1 MSSASKQQL
10 PFREWPN
17 DDRHRWEAVFK
28 PGDLFDDTNRGA
40 HLAPSTREALRVSYA
55 RYLRFIAEHHHG
67 LLERPPEVRLNREL
81 IAEYVSRLR
90 RTNQESSVVTTLRHL
105 RLALRLI
112 CPDVDWAWLLT
123 ITKRIAAAAPRRARK
138 HPTVTS
144 ERLYLLG
151 IELIDRAVAT
161 GCKDGEIS
169 KLAAMEYRDGLLI
182 ALLALFLPRR
192 RTVTAIQIGKQL
204 VRAGELWALEIPPE
218 DTKNKQ
224 ALDFSISADMSR
236 RIDVF
241 LQDFR
246 VHLPGADRHNG
257 LWASNKRRPMSHS
270 AIYDAVRRRTKK
282 AFGFAVNLHQFRHAA
297 GCFWSIQDPVNVRG
311 VKDLL
316 GHASFEKTTEKHYM
330 MGQSRLAGR
339 ALAKAIDTRGPGC
352 QLNGVGEAAQSISEG
367 RPSSIF
373 APG

>member
-1 MSSASKQQL
+1 MVSRRERNVTNTPYSRNQPFASAAL
-10 PFREWPN
+10 PPAN
-17 DDRHRWEAVFK
+17 LATLLAVVEGHSGLSEGHK
-28 PGDLFDDTNRGA
+28 RDLRSAVKRVA
-40 HLAPSTREALRVSYA
+40 HLLGNAPAAILLAMDAIRAGLNAVNPIAIGMTRE
-55 RYLRFIAEHHHG
+55 RFANIRSDFVAAVKASG
-67 LLERPPEVRLNREL
+67 L
-81 IAEYVSRLR
+81 
-90 RTNQESSVVTTLRHL
+90 TLHHL

-112 CPDVDWAWLLT
+112 CPDVDRGWLLT
-123 ITKRIAAAAPRRARK
+123 ITKRIAATAPRKARK

-144 ERLYLLG
+144 EQLYLLG
-151 IELIDRAVAT
+151 IELIDRAVT
-161 GCKDGEIS
+161 TSRKDMEIS

-192 RTVTAIQIGKQL
+192 RTVTGIRIGKQL

-224 ALDFSISADMSR
+224 GLDFPISADMSR

-241 LQDFR
+241 LQEFR
-246 VHLPGADRHNG
+246 VHLPGADCHNG
-257 LWASNKRRPMSHS
+257 LWVSNKRRPMSHS

-282 AFGFAVNLHQFRHAA
+282 AFGFAVNLHRFRHAA

-339 ALAKAIDTRGPGC
+339 ALAKAFDTTPRRRT
-352 QLNGVGEAAQSISEG
+352 ISTD
-367 RPSSIF
+367 
-373 APG
+373 

>member
-1 MSSASKQQL
+1 MAGRRPATLGGCLEAWRLVRRGQQGRSSS
-10 PFREWPN
+10 
-17 DDRHRWEAVFK
+17 
-28 PGDLFDDTNRGA
+28 
-40 HLAPSTREALRVSYA
+40 PSTREALRASYA
-55 RYLRFIAEHHHG
+55 RYLRFIADHHHG
-67 LLERPPEVRLNREL
+67 LLDRPPEARLNREL

-90 RTNQESSVVTTLRHL
+90 RTNQESSIVITLRHL

-123 ITKRIAAAAPRRARK
+123 ITKRVAAAAPRNARK
-138 HPTVTS
+138 RPTVTS

-151 IELIDRAVAT
+151 IELMDRAVTTAR
-161 GCKDGEIS
+161 KDGEIS

-192 RTVTAIQIGKQL
+192 RTVTAIRIGRQL

-224 ALDFSISADMSR
+224 ALDFLISADMSR

-241 LQDFR
+241 LKEFR
-246 VHLPGADRHNG
+246 VHLPGVDRHSG

-282 AFGFAVNLHQFRHAA
+282 AFGFAVNLHRFRHAA

-311 VKDLL
+311 VKDLM
-316 GHASFEKTTEKHYM
+316 GHASFEKMTEKHYM

-339 ALAKAIDTRGPGC
+339 ALAKALDTLRAENELQNELPRID
-352 QLNGVGEAAQSISEG
+352 
-367 RPSSIF
+367 
-373 APG
+373 

>member
-151 IELIDRAVAT
+151 IELIDRAVVT

-246 VHLPGADRHNG
+246 VHLPGADRTTGYG
-257 LWASNKRRPMSHS
+257 LPTS
-270 AIYDAVRRRTKK
+270 
-282 AFGFAVNLHQFRHAA
+282 G
-297 GCFWSIQDPVNVRG
+297 
-311 VKDLL
+311 
-316 GHASFEKTTEKHYM
+316 
-330 MGQSRLAGR
+330 GR
-339 ALAKAIDTRGPGC
+339 
-352 QLNGVGEAAQSISEG
+352 
-367 RPSSIF
+367 
-373 APG
+373 